1 MDRRRRLQ
9 LVSLLCLMLL
19 MAAACGQKGGV
30 SQLAEGFST
39 GGGGTLQLPEGTH
52 YDENGNVV
60 DDKTGEVIATADEVA
75 AANPGVDTSGGSS
88 TNTDA
93 NGNPTTASGDPNDP
107 NSSSNDPD
115 GGGDANDPNGGG
127 NDPNGKPGT
136 GGDASGVTKDTIT
149 IGIHAPITGAAPV
162 PSSSFEKG
170 KDLYWKYLQDH
181 GIDING
187 RHVEVVFRND
197 KYNPSDAVFA
207 CREMVEEE
215 HVFLLIGVAGADQI
229 QACARYA
236 ASVGVPY
243 LSGGVTELGVNSAG
257 YFPLWMSYAQQGP
270 LLADYLVTKAGA
282 KGEKNGMIY
291 TDSATFQDAHSSFVN
306 AMRSKG
312 ATVEYDRP
320 IPKGAGVSDAQTY
333 ATELQ
338 TRGIQNVYVLT
349 SPTFFI
355 QLANAAQ
362 SKGYHPHW
370 VGVGLSMALDTVA
383 KVACANNKSIDGAHF
398 LNPYPAYV
406 DSDKFDPT
414 FRKAGGT
421 DDIMFGLWT
430 VSKVVEKMLRASGPD
445 LTREKFDYA
454 TERSNIVTNVA
465 PPLKYSPSNHFGG
478 QSMHLNT
485 ADCANSR
492 WRTEQ
497 SFVSNF

>member
-19 MAAACGQKGGV
+19 LAAACGQKQGV
-30 SQLAEGFST
+30 SQLAEGISSAGS
-39 GGGGTLQLPEGTH
+39 GGALQLPENTH
-52 YDENGNVV
+52 LDENGNLV
-60 DDKTGEVIATADEVA
+60 DNTTGEVIATADQVA
-75 AANPGVDTSGGSS
+75 AANPGFDPSTGG
-88 TNTDA
+88 TTPTDS
-93 NGNPTTASGDPNDP
+93 NGDPTTASGNDP
-107 NSSSNDPD
+107 NSS
-115 GGGDANDPNGGG
+115 GNDPNSGG
-127 NDPNGKPGT
+127 NDPNGKPNPSA
-136 GGDASGVTKDTIT
+136 GDTSGVTGDTIT

-181 GIDING
+181 GIEING

-243 LSGGVTELGVNSAG
+243 LSGGVTEVGVNSPG

-291 TDSATFQDAHSSFVN
+291 TDSATFQDAHSSWVN
-306 AMRSKG
+306 AMKSKG
-312 ATVEYDRP
+312 ASVDYDRP

-338 TRGIQNVYVLT
+338 AAGIQNVYVLT

-383 KVACANNKSIDGAHF
+383 KVACANNNSIDGAHF
-398 LNPYPAYV
+398 FNPSPAYI
-406 DSDKFDPT
+406 DSDRFDPT

-421 DDIMFGLWT
+421 DDIMFGLWS
-430 VSKVVEKMLRASGPD
+430 VSKVVAKMLEAPGRD
-445 LTREKFDYA
+445 LTRERFDYT
-454 TERSNIVTNVA
+454 TERSSISTGVA
-465 PPLKYSPSNHFGG
+465 PPLKYSPSDHFGG

-492 WRTEQ
+492 WRTER